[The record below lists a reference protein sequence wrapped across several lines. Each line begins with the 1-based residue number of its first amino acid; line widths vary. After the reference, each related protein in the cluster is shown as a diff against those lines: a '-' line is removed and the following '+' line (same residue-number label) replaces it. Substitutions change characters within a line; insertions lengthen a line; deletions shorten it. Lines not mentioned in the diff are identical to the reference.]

1 MSARKEMQD
10 GEDERSATRIGQ
22 DRRTGDYR
30 GRGFPGDERRS
41 PAGFH
46 LIPSW
51 LTTDSPLPLSSSL
64 SAPCTYCLS
73 FRFQPFTSVD
83 VLLCLSVTH
92 SLFPFLPFI
101 VKRSVLL
108 LPSAFD
114 QPSTLSLFPSQLS
127 FLFPFSRRFS
137 FHIYLS
143 RFLHF
148 SRSLSCIY
156 DSPLPHLFLS
166 LIFYSLWQLYFSY
179 SIVHM
184 LSTCSNNPTFSHD
197 AGAEVRRFSLFYL
210 SPFFAIHCDEL
221 TDASLDN

>member
-1 MSARKEMQD
+1 MSC
-10 GEDERSATRIGQ
+10 SVS
-22 DRRTGDYR
+22 
-30 GRGFPGDERRS
+30 F
-41 PAGFH
+41 
-46 LIPSW
+46 
-51 LTTDSPLPLSSSL
+51 SL
-64 SAPCTYCLS
+64 S
-73 FRFQPFTSVD
+73 F
-83 VLLCLSVTH
+83 TH

-101 VKRSVLL
+101 VRRSVLL

-143 RFLHF
+143 RVLHF

-156 DSPLPHLFLS
+156 DSPLSHLLSSLPHLFLS

-184 LSTCSNNPTFSHD
+184 LSTCSNNPTSSHD
-197 AGAEVRRFSLFYL
+197 AEAEVWRFPLFYL

-221 TDASLDN
+221 IDASLNN